1 MTITHA
7 RLARLASAKI
17 DQIPDDHD
25 AIVAELKALQNGI
38 NALVDRRNAAIW
50 ASDPKTLHH
59 SNYKIMLDRK
69 KMILLIRRLNKLKGE
84 DQ

>member
-17 DQIPDDHD
+17 DQIHDDHD
-25 AIVAELKALQNGI
+25 ALVAELKALQNGI
-38 NALVDRRNAAIW
+38 NAMITRRNAAIW

-59 SNYKIMLDRK
+59 ANYRLMVDRK
-69 KMILLIRRLNKLKGE
+69 KMTLLIRRLNKLEGKDE
-84 DQ
+84 